1 MAAQDGLST
10 FSQYCSGL
18 LSTDIEDEHVCKREG
33 NVVFKPTFV
42 GKAG

>member
-1 MAAQDGLST
+1 MAAEDGRP

-18 LSTDIEDEHVCKREG
+18 LSTDVEDEHVCKRG